1 MLENWKRQNF
11 FIQTRL
17 YLFRCMCFVFWHI
30 SYTANLIL
38 ISVANKQRY
47 LWRKVDA
54 IVHVFGRR
62 FRKNISVSQTW
73 IISLDILV
81 RVRVRVYG
89 NVIKS
94 AYQNTG
100 TGYFWKSSTGSEQV
114 RVEFKKVVRKRN
126 RYGMI
131 FKLWVRRRNRYGLI
145 SKLDYGYG
153 FRTRTRIPDSDI
165 STHTDIRIKTLTCII
180 I

>member
-114 RVEFKKVVRKRN
+114 RVEIKRLVRKRKS
-126 RYGMI
+126 YGMI
-131 FKLWVRRRNRYGLI
+131 FKWVRVRNRYGLFW
-145 SKLDYGYG
+145 KLDY
-153 FRTRTRIPDSDI
+153 R
-165 STHTDIRIKTLTCII
+165 
-180 I
+180 